1 MLWNPQYATGPGPG
15 CHHGHAA
22 DPSEPAMARGR
33 GIATTLRLAIEACR
47 EALVACHEY
56 EQLRARGVPHEA
68 ALRRAAGLGPA
79 SSQRR
84 CRAAHPLYFA
94 GRV

>member
-22 DPSEPAMARGR
+22 DPSERAMARAP

-56 EQLRARGVPHEA
+56 EQLRARGVPHET
-68 ALRRAAGLGPA
+68 ALRHAAGLGPA
-79 SSQRR
+79 SPQRR
-84 CRAAHPLYFA
+84 CHAAHLRYFA
-94 GRV
+94 SRI

>member
-1 MLWNPQYATGPGPG
+1 MLWNPQYATGRC

-68 ALRRAAGLGPA
+68 ALRHAAGVGLA
-79 SSQRR
+79 SPQRH